1 MEMVPHPLTTGRL
14 RRMTAAVLAPTL
26 LAGGLL
32 AGGVLAACRQ
42 DPTPDPLPGPM
53 TNQTTGQTTDQTTS
67 QTGQPARPDG
77 PDQTVPTPGNP
88 PPSG

>member
-53 TNQTTGQTTDQTTS
+53 TNQTTGQT
-67 QTGQPARPDG
+67 GQPARPDG